1 MSKVFAIMSTVKTS
15 VNKDTVKKIGRLA
28 RLHIPEEQQE
38 KIASELNT
46 ILNWIEELNEVDTT
60 GVQPLSSVTGHIL
73 PQRNDVV
80 SDGDKVED
88 ILANAPEQASGFFVV
103 PKVVE

>member
-1 MSKVFAIMSTVKTS
+1 MTAEKTS

-28 RLHIPEEQQE
+28 RIHIPEKQQE
-38 KIASELNT
+38 KIAIELNT

-60 GVQPLSSVTGHIL
+60 GVQPLSSVTGHAL
-73 PQRNDVV
+73 PQRKDVV
-80 SDGDKVED
+80 SDGDKMDD
-88 ILANAPEQASGFFVV
+88 IMANAPEQASGFFVV

>member
-1 MSKVFAIMSTVKTS
+1 MSTDKAS

-38 KIASELNT
+38 KIADELNT

-60 GVQPLSSVTGHIL
+60 GVKPLSSVTGHEL
-73 PQRNDVV
+73 PQREDVV
-80 SDGDKVED
+80 SDGNKVCLLYTSPSPRD
-88 ILANAPEQASGFFVV
+88 ISGSRM
-103 PKVVE
+103 PSSA

>member
-1 MSKVFAIMSTVKTS
+1 MSTDKTR

-28 RLHIPEEQQE
+28 RLHIPDEEQE
-38 KIASELNT
+38 KIVSELNS
-46 ILNWIEELNEVDTT
+46 ILNWIEELSEVNTKD
-60 GVQPLSSVTGHIL
+60 VQPLSSVTGHTL

>member
-1 MSKVFAIMSTVKTS
+1 MSTDKTN

-38 KIASELNT
+38 KIAAELNT
-46 ILNWIEELNEVDTT
+46 ILNWIEELNEVNTT
-60 GVQPLSSVTGHIL
+60 GVQPLSSVTAHPL
-73 PQRNDVV
+73 PQRDDVV
-80 SDGDKVED
+80 SDGDKVDD